1 MSDDKNQKAEQ
12 LLDAQVDFAV
22 AQLTGASFKKLV
34 KEEVGEFFKVAT
46 TLKLN
51 DMVSV
56 EQIQQTARKYTVEM
70 PISAAIPELMGE
82 IADRIYN
89 HPGHDN
95 NSFSDL
101 VHDREVRDAVEVILE
116 MGELRQ
122 RLITEIGGSTLTL
135 NLISDMLYRGI
146 RGFVMEGTNMA
157 SAIPGASSMMK
168 LGKSMMKKAAP
179 DLEKTAEASI
189 KKYISHNT
197 RSIIRHTEKRL
208 EKSIESGEF
217 EKAVMG
223 FWDEFKD
230 QKIGELRRYMTR
242 DELEDLLVTGL
253 EIWQQI
259 RQTRYFNALLDEGI
273 QFFFDKYGDTTLDQ
287 LIAEMGVTEKM
298 IIDDAHHYA
307 PHIIKELKK
316 RGILQDTVRR
326 RLAPFWE
333 DPKTLEML

>member
-1 MSDDKNQKAEQ
+1 MSDEKKKKAEQ
-12 LLDAQVDFAV
+12 LLEAQVDHMV

-34 KEEVGEFFKVAT
+34 KEEVDHFFKVAAT
-46 TLKLN
+46 IRLN
-51 DMVSV
+51 EMVSAD
-56 EQIQQTARKYTVEM
+56 QIKTTARKYTVEM

-95 NSFSDL
+95 NSFADL

-122 RLITEIGGSTLTL
+122 RLMSEIGGSALTL

-157 SAIPGASSMMK
+157 GNIPGASSMMK
-168 LGKSMMKKAAP
+168 FGKSMMSKAAP
-179 DLEKTAEASI
+179 GLEKTAETSI

-197 RSIIRHTEKRL
+197 RTIIRHTEKRL

-217 EKAVMG
+217 EKAVME

-253 EIWQQI
+253 EIWQQV

-273 QFFFDKYGDTTLDQ
+273 QFFFDKYGDTPLDE
-287 LIAEMGVTEKM
+287 LIGEMGVTRKM
-298 IIDDAHHYA
+298 IIDDANHYA

-316 RGILQDTVRR
+316 RGILQDTLRR
-326 RLAPFWE
+326 RLATFWE
-333 DPKTLEML
+333 DPKVLEML